1 MNTSLSTAIALVSR
15 VPRIAPKSNGL
26 AASGNVAGFGA
37 TGWRTG
43 GGVRLSA
50 GVSDSVFSINS
61 TDVTKQKLRLMERV
75 GKAFGVSMDDFKDM
89 RSFGKAIRE
98 QMAGMDPATLKVME
112 AGLGL
117 TQLGVRLV
125 DVVEAMEDPGGAA
138 DDKLDTALRKE
149 AGETKDA
156 DKKHP
161 LRISVDDIGRYGP
174 IRRSHDDR

>member
-15 VPRIAPKSNGL
+15 VPRIAPKSNGP
-26 AASGNVAGFGA
+26 AASGNISGFGA
-37 TGWRTG
+37 TGWRT

-75 GKAFGVSMDDFKDM
+75 GTAFGLSMDDFKDM

-117 TQLGVRLV
+117 TQLGIRIV

-161 LRISVDDIGRYGP
+161 PRVSVDDIGRYGP
-174 IRRSHDDR
+174 IRHSHDDR